1 MRDQRDGE
9 SAIAVERVLRSG
21 WMLPNRMVAFLRTSE
36 LKARVT
42 KRAFDLRTFGG
53 MRIRLFQGIV
63 NGKEAGRHPGF

>member
-21 WMLPNRMVAFLRTSE
+21 WMITNRMVAFARTSE

-42 KRAFDLRTFGG
+42 KHAFDRPD
-53 MRIRLFQGIV
+53 V
-63 NGKEAGRHPGF
+63 